1 MRNISDMIN
10 LIDSSV
16 TNVFVKYDAY
26 QLLADRV
33 GLARNSLRTVKEL
46 IVSKEKVAQFEND
59 LKELIAGKPL
69 HRILGYR
76 FFWKDKFELSCDTLE
91 PRPDTETLIEVCLKY
106 FPTKQKE
113 YRILDLG
120 TGSGCILSSLLQEY
134 PNATGVGVD
143 ISKDAL
149 ETAKNNAEA
158 LGLSS
163 RVVWVQSDWL
173 ANVHDTFDIII
184 SNPPYIPSLDI
195 EGLSIE
201 VQTYDPLKA
210 LDGGTDG
217 LDAYRKLAQQLPS
230 IVKDNTLIIL
240 EIGYDQSESVPG
252 LFVEHGYNIVA
263 LEKDYGGNHRC
274 VVLRKML

>member
-1 MRNISDMIN
+1 MRNISEIIN
-10 LIDSSV
+10 LIDTSV

-33 GLARNSLRTVKEL
+33 GVARNSLRSSHNLTLSSEQV
-46 IVSKEKVAQFEND
+46 VQFESD
-59 LKELIAGKPL
+59 LQELIAGKPL

-76 FFWKDKFELSCDTLE
+76 YFWKDKFELSFDTLE

-106 FPTKQKE
+106 FPTKNKD

-149 ETAKNNAEA
+149 ETAENNAAA

-173 ANVHDTFDIII
+173 TNVHDTFDIII
-184 SNPPYIPSLDI
+184 SNPPYIPSVDI
-195 EGLSIE
+195 ESLATE
-201 VQTYDPLKA
+201 VKSYDPLQA
-210 LDGGTDG
+210 LDGGKDG
-217 LDAYRKLAQQLPS
+217 LDAYRKLAEQLPN

-240 EIGYDQSESVPG
+240 EIGYDQGESVPE
-252 LFVEHGYNIVA
+252 LFTQHGYKVVA

-274 VVLRKML
+274 VVLKKMQ